1 MATPAAAPPDRPR
14 AGRHA
19 EVADDERVARGG
31 AEQPRLV
38 VDGLDRRREAL
49 LAVREPLRQL
59 ADVAV
64 ALHLQ

>member
-1 MATPAAAPPDRPR
+1 
-14 AGRHA
+14 
-19 EVADDERVARGG
+19 
-31 AEQPRLV
+31 